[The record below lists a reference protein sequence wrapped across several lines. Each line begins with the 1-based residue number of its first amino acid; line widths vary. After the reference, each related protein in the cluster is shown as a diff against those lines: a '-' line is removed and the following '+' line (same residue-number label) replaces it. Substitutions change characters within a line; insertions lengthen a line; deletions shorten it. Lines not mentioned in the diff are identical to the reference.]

1 MLITFKC
8 THCGKINTV
17 EVDDTINLTGNQD
30 LLKTV
35 LDNSKFNFK
44 CEDCKTEHNVV
55 YDVLFQ
61 DDNEKFYVKINSSN
75 ELLTLM
81 SKDDYKIRI
90 VKDLNQANEKLRTFY
105 YRLDDRIIEI
115 IKFLIKD
122 DLEKNNDN
130 LKITEIYFIRYSQSY
145 LEFVLFSKEE
155 YLGIMKYS
163 LSGYK
168 EIKHKHK
175 EKFDE
180 TIQVIDEKFALN
192 ILSTSS
198 ENNCA

>member
-81 SKDDYKIRI
+81 SKDDYKIR
-90 VKDLNQANEKLRTFY
+90 
-105 YRLDDRIIEI
+105 
-115 IKFLIKD
+115 
-122 DLEKNNDN
+122 
-130 LKITEIYFIRYSQSY
+130 KIGRAH
-145 LEFVLFSKEE
+145 V
-155 YLGIMKYS
+155 
-163 LSGYK
+163 
-168 EIKHKHK
+168 
-175 EKFDE
+175 
-180 TIQVIDEKFALN
+180 
-192 ILSTSS
+192 
-198 ENNCA
+198 

>member
-130 LKITEIYFIRYSQSY
+130 LKITEIYFFRYSQSY

-192 ILSTSS
+192 ILSISS

>member
-130 LKITEIYFIRYSQSY
+130 LKITEIYFFRYSQSY